1 MDELISVVVS
11 TYNWPEALDLSL
23 KSLSAQTDS
32 NFEIIV
38 ADDGSGCETARV
50 VEEWCRKSP
59 VKVIHSWQEDKGFRL
74 ARSRNVAVTRSAGK
88 YLIFMDGDCIVR
100 SDFVAMH
107 RMLAERH
114 SVLAGQRILL
124 AEAFSQ
130 ECLISGNLAWCESIS
145 RLRELARNR
154 AVNRWQSAVSLPL
167 GFFRKARPNRWQL
180 LRGCNW
186 SLHREDFFAVK
197 GQDEAFEG
205 WGYEDSDM
213 AIRLINNGCL
223 IKWAGFTSPCFH
235 LWHKNADRTMS
246 PENLSRLEKVKRMK
260 KIMPNK
266 PMQNCYD

>member
-124 AEAFSQ
+124 AEAFSK

-145 RLRELARNR
+145 KLRELARNR

-167 GFFRKARPNRWQL
+167 GFFSMKAGTLENKKEKTPPVRYSIPMLMRHYCGLAQPASPIVCADSG
-180 LRGCNW
+180 LR
-186 SLHREDFFAVK
+186 
-197 GQDEAFEG
+197 
-205 WGYEDSDM
+205 
-213 AIRLINNGCL
+213 AIPGVNQ
-223 IKWAGFTSPCFH
+223 
-235 LWHKNADRTMS
+235 
-246 PENLSRLEKVKRMK
+246 V
-260 KIMPNK
+260 MP
-266 PMQNCYD
+266 

>member
-1 MDELISVVVS
+1 M
-11 TYNWPEALDLSL
+11 
-23 KSLSAQTDS
+23 
-32 NFEIIV
+32 
-38 ADDGSGCETARV
+38 
-50 VEEWCRKSP
+50 
-59 VKVIHSWQEDKGFRL
+59 KVIHSWQEDKGFRL

-186 SLHREDFFAVK
+186 SLHREDFLAVK

-223 IKWAGFTSPCFH
+223 IRWAGFTSPCFH

-246 PENLSRLEKVKRMK
+246 PENLSRLETVKRMK
-260 KIMPNK
+260 KVLPNK
-266 PMQNCYD
+266 PMQESYD

>member
-1 MDELISVVVS
+1 
-11 TYNWPEALDLSL
+11 
-23 KSLSAQTDS
+23 
-32 NFEIIV
+32 
-38 ADDGSGCETARV
+38 
-50 VEEWCRKSP
+50 
-59 VKVIHSWQEDKGFRL
+59 
-74 ARSRNVAVTRSAGK
+74 
-88 YLIFMDGDCIVR
+88 MDGDCIVR

-186 SLHREDFFAVK
+186 SLHREDFLAVK

-246 PENLSRLEKVKRMK
+246 PENLSRLETVKRMK
-260 KIMPNK
+260 KVLPNK
-266 PMQNCYD
+266 PMQESYD